1 MVKSYLR
8 YEHTRSFGI
17 IASSEGNVQYDATG
31 RFAIAP
37 ALSDVIVWNVRQG
50 SQDRVFSSTFN
61 STESTSGKG
70 QVTCL
75 LRSPDN
81 VFLAAGYSNGIINVF
96 RFGSVNLEMT
106 LDGHRSEIETLTYKS
121 DGALLVSG
129 SRDTDIIVWDVTSQ
143 TGLYRL
149 QGHKNAVTGLRFIL
163 GEKYIVSCSKDTLLK
178 VWDLETQHCVQ
189 TCVENSSEI
198 WSMDVHPAGHRL
210 VTGSS
215 DNLLRVW
222 SIGAQKLDGNSN
234 REECITLLGSITRTS
249 NDRVAHIEYTTNGD
263 LVGVQSTGRAIELYH
278 VRSEEEIKKKRHRRE
293 KRQRE
298 KARKKKELRTEDTK
312 DDNDQQDEENE
323 AYKDEFELL
332 CVLRPAHK
340 VKSFAFSPKIASNGS
355 VSMLLKL
362 QNNSLESYAVFPDRA
377 GTEDRTLKQH
387 VINLGGH
394 RLDVRCVQLSSDNQL
409 ILSLSSASVK
419 IWNAHSLQCIR
430 TVSDSIDL
438 ALCAIFAPGN
448 MHVIVGTKNGALLLH
463 DINSGECIWKAMEAH
478 HENAIWSMDLCP
490 DLKEIVT
497 GGADQHVKFWEFVM
511 QSSGTLDEPEQASSN
526 SSNQQLRLGLSPT
539 RLLKMTDDVLCVR
552 YSHHKSSKERS
563 KLMIAVALLDCT
575 VKIFYEDNL
584 KFFVSLYGHKLP
596 VMSLDISSDNTLLVT
611 GSADKNVKLWGLDFG
626 DCHKSIFAHDDA
638 IMCVRFVRNT
648 HYFFT
653 ASKDNNVSY
662 WDADHYERILRLD
675 SLHFGQVWSLAV
687 SSDGQFVITASQDR
701 SMTKLIRTED
711 QVFLELEKEKELDTL
726 FESDMTGNFQKP
738 FSNKDKQTEEDEDE
752 TLQSTSAS
760 KRTIESVK
768 SGDTLLEAIDLAV
781 KEREAIAEYEALC
794 ESRRKKMKQ
803 ARGNEK
809 IAMPAER
816 TANEM
821 LLGYS
826 PLKYV
831 LHTMRRIPSH
841 HLEEALL
848 VLPIE
853 RILELI
859 RLLLSMVSNHLD
871 VEFCC
876 HVLLIILTVH
886 HTQVN
891 QQKDLLND
899 LELLWSRLRT
909 QLQAQK
915 SRIGFNL
922 AGLRFISRQIQDD
935 KRVFVVE
942 ADPMQ
947 NKPSHKKKKAKVSS
961 VTK

>member
-8 YEHTRSFGI
+8 YEHTHSFGV
-17 IASSEGNVQYDATG
+17 IASSEGNVQYDSTG
-31 RFAIAP
+31 RSAIAP
-37 ALSDVIVWNVRQG
+37 ALSDIIVWNVRQG
-50 SQDRVFSSTFN
+50 SQERVFSSTFN
-61 STESTSGKG
+61 STESSTGKG

-96 RFGSVNLEMT
+96 RFASGNLEMT
-106 LDGHRSEIETLTYKS
+106 LDGHRSQVETLAYKS

-129 SRDTDIIVWDVTSQ
+129 SRDTDIIVWDITSQ

-149 QGHKNAVTGLRFIL
+149 QGHKNAVTGLHFIL
-163 GEKYIVSCSKDTLLK
+163 DEEYIVSCSKDTLLK

-222 SIGAQKLDGNSN
+222 SIEAQKRNGKSSS
-234 REECITLLGSITRTS
+234 EGCIKLLGSIPRTS
-249 NDRVAHIEYTTNGD
+249 NDRVAHIEYTANGD

-278 VRSEEEIKKKRHRRE
+278 VRSEEELKKKRHRRE
-293 KRQRE
+293 KRMRE
-298 KARKKKELRTEDTK
+298 KVKKKKEIQNELTK
-312 DDNDQQDEENE
+312 DEDEPENE
-323 AYKDEFELL
+323 DNEAFKDEFELL

-340 VKSFAFSPKIASNGS
+340 VKSFSFSPKIASNGS
-355 VSMLLKL
+355 ISMLLKL
-362 QNNSLESYAVFPDRA
+362 QNNSLESYALFPDRSSID
-377 GTEDRTLKQH
+377 DRTTKQH
-387 VINLGGH
+387 AITMSGH

-448 MHVIVGTKNGALLLH
+448 MHVVVGTKTGALLLH
-463 DINSGECIWKAMEAH
+463 DINSGECIWKAIEAH
-478 HENAIWSMDLCP
+478 HDNAIWSMDLCP

-511 QSSGTLDEPEQASSN
+511 QSSGSSDEVEQASSTT
-526 SSNQQLRLGLSPT
+526 SNQLRLGLSPT

-552 YSHHKSSKERS
+552 YSHHKSSKDRS
-563 KLMIAVALLDCT
+563 KLMIAVALLDST

-687 SSDGQFVITASQDR
+687 SSDGQYVITASQDR

-726 FESDMTGNFQKP
+726 FESDMTSHSQKQIP
-738 FSNKDKQTEEDEDE
+738 QNGTETEEDEDE
-752 TLQSTSAS
+752 TLQSASAS

-768 SGDTLLEAIDLAV
+768 SGDTLLEAIDLAL

-794 ESRRKKMKQ
+794 ESRRKKM
-803 ARGNEK
+803 EK
-809 IAMPAER
+809 ASGSERVGMPPER
-816 TANEM
+816 TANAL

-853 RILELI
+853 RILKLI
-859 RLLLSMVSNHLD
+859 RLLLAMISNHLD

-899 LELLWSRLRT
+899 LELLWLRLRK

-922 AGLRFISRQIQDD
+922 AGLRFISRQIQDE
-935 KRVFVVE
+935 KHAFIVE
-942 ADPMQ
+942 VDPVHE
-947 NKPSHKKKKAKVSS
+947 KPSRKKKKAKVSLK
-961 VTK
+961 V